1 MIITNDQK
9 YLSLAVYFLPIFLVT
24 GPFLPDLL
32 VSLSS
37 IFFLFLTF
45 KKKLFTYYKNIFFKI
60 FVIFWIYIT
69 INSLFSVNI
78 LVSLK
83 SSFFFLR
90 FGVFSI
96 LIYYLISTNKKFLK
110 FFSYVLFFTF
120 AVVLIDS
127 YIQFFFGSNILG
139 MTSPNSNR
147 LSSFFGEEMIVG
159 SFLSRLLPLILA
171 LGIFLFEK
179 KIKKIGLISFWFIIL
194 ADIIIFLSGERTS
207 FFFLIVTN
215 FLYILYV
222 TKFKLYR
229 FLALIISFICI
240 IFIVSSNKIVKER
253 MINETI
259 DSFFVKKIETETVE
273 KKITIF
279 TSVHQSHYETALK
292 MFYDKPF
299 FGVGPNMFRYE
310 CSNTKYATGNHNC
323 TTHPHNTH
331 VQILSE
337 LGIFGYL
344 IFIIPFISLVFFF
357 VKKSFLIFTKK
368 SSREDYVT
376 CLAISFFLTLFPFAP
391 SGNFFHNWL
400 CIIVFLPVGFL
411 LYAQNLKKK
420 HGL

>member
-1 MIITNDQK
+1 
-9 YLSLAVYFLPIFLVT
+9 
-24 GPFLPDLL
+24 
-32 VSLSS
+32 
-37 IFFLFLTF
+37 
-45 KKKLFTYYKNIFFKI
+45 
-60 FVIFWIYIT
+60 
-69 INSLFSVNI
+69 
-78 LVSLK
+78 
-83 SSFFFLR
+83 
-90 FGVFSI
+90 
-96 LIYYLISTNKKFLK
+96 
-110 FFSYVLFFTF
+110 
-120 AVVLIDS
+120 
-127 YIQFFFGSNILG
+127 

-159 SFLSRLLPLILA
+159 SFLSRLFPLILA

-259 DSFFVKKIETETVE
+259 DSFFVKKNETETVE

-344 IFIIPFISLVFFF
+344 IFIIPFIRLVFFF
-357 VKKSFLIFTKK
+357 VKKSFLIFTKQ